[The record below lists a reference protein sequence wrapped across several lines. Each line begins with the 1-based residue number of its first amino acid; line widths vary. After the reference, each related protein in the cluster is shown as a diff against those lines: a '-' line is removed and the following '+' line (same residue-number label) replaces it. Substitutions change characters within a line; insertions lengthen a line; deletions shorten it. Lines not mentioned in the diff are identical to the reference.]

1 MTEKRFTIEFDSVRY
16 FVVVNTENERCV
28 GRFDT
33 MADAKGYLELYEYF
47 IDVEEE
53 LQKLKEEN
61 EQLKKQIN
69 ELVKGIQDS
78 AKISADAMC
87 KRMNKNVWGDV

>member
-1 MTEKRFTIEFDSVRY
+1 MSEKRFEYDEHIGRILYWKEGLLYQLD
-16 FVVVNTENERCV
+16 VNNLEDCV
-28 GRFDT
+28 EVLNQLND
-33 MADAKGYLELYEYF
+33 
-47 IDVEEE
+47 
-53 LQKLKEEN
+53 EN